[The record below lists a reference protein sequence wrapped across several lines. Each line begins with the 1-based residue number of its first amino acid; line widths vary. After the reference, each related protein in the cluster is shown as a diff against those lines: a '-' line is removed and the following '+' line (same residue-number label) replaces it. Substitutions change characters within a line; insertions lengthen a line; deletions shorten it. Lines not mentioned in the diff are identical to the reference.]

1 LRAHLEGLAGA
12 WRHLPLMLEKR
23 AAVQKRKR
31 LSDAE
36 VRKLLR
42 KSSLAAAASI
52 VRRLRDRTISR

>member
-1 LRAHLEGLAGA
+1 
-12 WRHLPLMLEKR
+12 MLEKR